1 MVVERFSQNLINT
14 GIFKLYVAVGFCA
27 TLIFFILNSQ
37 LFAPIEIVF
46 GAILVTLFL
55 RGAAHIIFSF
65 IVRNFSL
72 DKKVEYFDI
81 KYNEEK
87 IGFLLNKFKSEDYVE
102 EDELEIKEKEIASE
116 VNSSQN
122 LEENK

>member
-1 MVVERFSQNLINT
+1 MCNLNI
-14 GIFKLYVAVGFCA
+14 
-27 TLIFFILNSQ
+27 FILNSQ

-72 DKKVEYFDI
+72 DKKVEDFDI